1 MKKTLSI
8 SLNYLIILL
17 LIPSILLTLIVIA
30 NFTYNSLYTTI
41 LKGFDKKL
49 FAISTVT
56 AAFIDGDEHDQ
67 ILAIKKLNSIN
78 YDSNT
83 KKIYALNLNNKILT
97 VDESN
102 GAAFNGPNIQ
112 FSDIDIKEIAFNSKN
127 NLLYAMD
134 NRKHALVCIDPQS
147 GKTAIINQ
155 FPIICDSI
163 TYSSKHNKLIATGRY
178 TSDIDSKN
186 DLLSISLQTGDIKY
200 LGQLKSYNVDCLCIN
215 NKNSILYG
223 IDNQV
228 NKLIKIDFSQTDIV
242 IEALATLRFKST
254 NKVIDRPVQD
264 ITYNEHTDQIFGI
277 TDRLVSIDIKS
288 GIVDDTKYVKGFRN
302 EMGKLYLKYVQ
313 PMRRIREKLGLS
325 FVYTQKLS
333 DTPHLD
339 VEYDILKQK
348 RVAYNQAT
356 QIIYVIDS
364 NIDDNHTEIGY
375 TDTTPA
381 EKKIRDVLFK
391 GSVYLSEIKDWDE
404 WGLLKSGF
412 AAIKNSKKEI
422 KAIAGADIN
431 VSIITDKTRI
441 AMLKVTFVAIIA
453 LLLVTYISLI
463 ISKKIISPI
472 QQLKE
477 VALGIAAGHYGKHIT
492 IDKPLELADLSKSFN
507 VMSDSLEQTHENI
520 EQTNLQHEKNRK
532 QKEMI
537 RSLREKIEDEYDD
550 ISITSLAKAD
560 THGYGWT
567 RWNHL
572 VLAWITKST
581 NYDDDVRLSSIISLI
596 LNKYIELYSGD
607 WDKVTHELDNLFCDS
622 VQAFFCIDLNQQTIH
637 SLLRNKFKLCFIHEN
652 SIQVDDIT
660 SKNVLEKD
668 RIVWIVSDINID
680 ELTSESTIPLNIDE
694 TKEFFSHKIQYMDNF
709 NTASILMKIKSERD
723 HLV

>member
-30 NFTYNSLYTTI
+30 HFTYNSLYTTI

-78 YDSNT
+78 YDNNS
-83 KKIYALNLNNKILT
+83 KKIYALNLKNKIFT
-97 VDESN
+97 VDETN
-102 GAAFNGPNIQ
+102 GAAFNGPNIK
-112 FSDIDIKEIAFNSKN
+112 FSDLDIKEITFNSKN

-134 NRKHALVCIDPQS
+134 NRKQALICIEPQS
-147 GKTAIINQ
+147 GKTAIIHQ
-155 FPIICDSI
+155 FPIICDAI
-163 TYSSKHNKLIATGRY
+163 TCSNKQNKLIATGRY
-178 TSDIDSKN
+178 ASDLDSKN
-186 DLLSISLQTGDIKY
+186 DLLSISLHTGDIEH
-200 LGQLKSYNVDCLCIN
+200 LGTLNHYNVDCLCIN
-215 NKNSILYG
+215 DNASILYG
-223 IDNQV
+223 IDNHI
-228 NKLIKIDFSQTDIV
+228 NKLIIINLTLSDMAV
-242 IEALATLRFKST
+242 EALVTLKFKST
-254 NKVIDRPVQD
+254 NKEIDQPIKD
-264 ITYNEHTDQIFGI
+264 ITYNEHTDQILGL
-277 TDRLVSIDIKS
+277 TDRLVSIDIKT
-288 GIVDDTKYVKGFRN
+288 GIVDDQKYVKGFRN
-302 EMGKLYLKYVQ
+302 EMGTLYLKYVQ
-313 PMRRIREKLGLS
+313 PMRKIREKLGLT
-325 FVYTQKLS
+325 FVYTQKLT

-364 NIDDNHTEIGY
+364 NVDENHTAIGY
-375 TDTTPA
+375 ADTTPA
-381 EKKIRDVLFK
+381 DKQIRDVLFK
-391 GSVYLSEIKDWDE
+391 GSVYLSEIKDWEE

-453 LLLVTYISLI
+453 LLLVTYISLL

-477 VALGIAAGHYGKHIT
+477 VALGIAAGHYGKHIK

-507 VMSDSLEQTHENI
+507 LMSDSLEQTHENI
-520 EQTNLQHEKNRK
+520 EQTNFQHEKNRK

-537 RSLREKIEDEYDD
+537 RSLREVIENEYDD
-550 ISITSLAKAD
+550 ISITSFAKAD
-560 THGYGWT
+560 NRGYGWT
-567 RWNHL
+567 RWNHM
-572 VLAWITKST
+572 VVAWITKST
-581 NYDDDVRLSSIISLI
+581 NYDDDVRRSSILSLI
-596 LNKYIELYSGD
+596 LNKYIEFYSGD
-607 WDKVTHELDNLFCDS
+607 WDKVAHELENLFCDS
-622 VQAFFCIDLNQQTIH
+622 VQAFFCIDLNKNKMH
-637 SLLRNKFKLCFIHEN
+637 SLLRNQFNLCFIHEN
-652 SIQVDDIT
+652 GIQIDDL
-660 SKNVLEKD
+660 KREVVLEKD
-668 RIVWIVSDINID
+668 TIIWIFNDFDI
-680 ELTSESTIPLNIDE
+680 EALKSESNIPLNIDE
-694 TKEFFSHKIQYMDNF
+694 TKEFLSHKIQYMDNF
-709 NTASILMKIKSERD
+709 NTASILMKI
-723 HLV
+723 